1 VPGRVVEAVL
11 ELSAMQVAGEPHRSW
26 RARQVLWHGR
36 QSGQVQLAERLR
48 VDPCGCVG
56 AVAEWAPRWRFRPYE
71 ALEAQRPQRG
81 RILEILLSGVS
92 TRNYARVLPEIAESV
107 GISVSAASREFIAA
121 SEDEFKA
128 LCERR
133 LDGLG
138 ILISNH
144 MIDKPTSLTNRYGA
158 SARPSGAG
166 RSLGFRSNPAT
177 TATARSKAAD
187 PKDRSTGDEF
197 G

>member
-1 VPGRVVEAVL
+1 V
-11 ELSAMQVAGEPHRSW
+11 
-26 RARQVLWHGR
+26 
-36 QSGQVQLAERLR
+36 AER
-48 VDPCGCVG
+48 
-56 AVAEWAPRWRFRPYE
+56 APRWRFRPYE

-81 RILEILLSGVS
+81 RTLEILLSGVS

-107 GISVSAASREFIAA
+107 SISLSAASREFIAA

-133 LDGLG
+133 LDGLE
-138 ILISNH
+138 ILTSNH

-158 SARPSGAG
+158 GARPSGAA

-187 PKDRSTGDEF
+187 PKDRDLMAQRDHFQHQRGAGPKFSSGDGECSSCRHRHQ
-197 G
+197 GRLSAGDQNHR

>member
-1 VPGRVVEAVL
+1 MEVEAVL
-11 ELSAMQVAGEPHRSW
+11 ELSTMQVAGEPHRGW
-26 RARQVLWHGR
+26 RVRQVFWHGR

-71 ALEAQRPQRG
+71 ALEAQRPERG
-81 RILEILLSGVS
+81 RMLEILLSGVS

-107 GISVSAASREFIAA
+107 GISLSAASREFIAA

-133 LDGLG
+133 LDGLE
-138 ILISNH
+138 ILTSNH

-158 SARPSGAG
+158 GARPSGAA

>member
-1 VPGRVVEAVL
+1 ML
-11 ELSAMQVAGEPHRSW
+11 ELSTMQVAGEPHRGW
-26 RARQVLWHGR
+26 RVRQVLWHGR

-56 AVAEWAPRWRFRPYE
+56 AAAEWAPRWRFRPYE

-81 RILEILLSGVS
+81 RMLEILLSGVS

-107 GISVSAASREFIAA
+107 GISLSAASREFIAA

-133 LDGLG
+133 LD
-138 ILISNH
+138 
-144 MIDKPTSLTNRYGA
+144 SLEC
-158 SARPSGAG
+158 S
-166 RSLGFRSNPAT
+166 PAT
-177 TATARSKAAD
+177 T
-187 PKDRSTGDEF
+187 
-197 G
+197 